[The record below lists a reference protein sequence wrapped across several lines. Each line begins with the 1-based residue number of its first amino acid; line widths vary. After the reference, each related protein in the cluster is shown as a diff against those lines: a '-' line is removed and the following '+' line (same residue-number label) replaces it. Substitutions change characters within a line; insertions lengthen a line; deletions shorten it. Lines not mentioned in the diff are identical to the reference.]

1 MAEGTAH
8 SGYNEVL
15 LTPRCGIS
23 ISLSTAGSYRY
34 YSSCVAQD
42 VLLLS
47 SAAVRTN
54 EFVRVDYSRVSD
66 DETTT
71 MQCTNRLA
79 HVTADDRN
87 TYMCRYIHAPN
98 DGAIRGAGSH
108 VLIIA
113 LPFIG
118 IIGTLSSL
126 RSRVCTG
133 FLRGFLP
140 SPREQIA
147 LLMTQQFR
155 LPIGYD
161 FQPGIFK
168 LKYH

>member
-1 MAEGTAH
+1 MHEQARFYA
-8 SGYNEVL
+8 
-15 LTPRCGIS
+15 R
-23 ISLSTAGSYRY
+23 
-34 YSSCVAQD
+34 
-42 VLLLS
+42 
-47 SAAVRTN
+47 
-54 EFVRVDYSRVSD
+54 
-66 DETTT
+66 
-71 MQCTNRLA
+71 
-79 HVTADDRN
+79 VTADDRN
-87 TYMCRYIHAPN
+87 TYMYRYIQHAFN

-113 LPFIG
+113 LPFIE
-118 IIGTLSSL
+118 IIGTLSSP
-126 RSRVCTG
+126 RSRICTG

-168 LKYH
+168 LK